1 MKLILAVATYLVMGA
16 ILALGIVLA
25 VKGSIWLLAL
35 GFLAFAIIFGK
46 VGCLQ

>member
-25 VKGSIWLLAL
+25 VKGSIWLLV
-35 GFLAFAIIFGK
+35 LAFVAFVIFFGK

>member
-16 ILALGIVLA
+16 ILALGIILA

-35 GFLAFAIIFGK
+35 GFVAFVIFFGK